1 MKQISTSTRF
11 IGDQVLQKFST
22 PRARE
27 GFKRALHLHV
37 LVPLVEKSVSQPVKL
52 QVNGWYHVVSYSNNE
67 QASITLTGPGEVR
80 FTFIQTET
88 CCDKLIFF
96 HDTPPVIIS
105 GYSLDRLPEVIS
117 LADGV
122 HSVEWSSDYSVTTSG
137 WSFTYKYLGTTSST
151 PGLLAVIPK
160 PSGSQD
166 LAYLIENQ
174 QPPGSHFI
182 VKTAYDSTE
191 SDAILAI
198 PIGDFVSSRSFCG
211 TGYFHRHQQ
220 CCWNDWW
227 KCNHRSLLLRHHW
240 LQHLLGKGQF
250 QPYFTRKSRSFGGV
264 LLLV

>member
-1 MKQISTSTRF
+1 MT
-11 IGDQVLQKFST
+11 
-22 PRARE
+22 
-27 GFKRALHLHV
+27 
-37 LVPLVEKSVSQPVKL
+37 
-52 QVNGWYHVVSYSNNE
+52 N
-67 QASITLTGPGEVR
+67 
-80 FTFIQTET
+80 
-88 CCDKLIFF
+88 CFF

-198 PIGDFVSSRSFCG
+198 PIGDLSPPEVSVGQVTFTDTNNAVGMIGGSVTIAAYSSDI
-211 TGYFHRHQQ
+211 TGFNIYWARDSSNLISQG
-220 CCWNDWW
+220 NPG
-227 KCNHRSLLLRHHW
+227 
-240 LQHLLGKGQF
+240 LLGE
-250 QPYFTRKSRSFGGV
+250 YF
-264 LLLV
+264 LLV